1 MNSYYEAFIKRLS
14 QYRIQLNLTQ
24 EKASQALGITQSQL
38 SKQELG
44 RTIVPYKV
52 LVRYSDMGW
61 DIDYLFTGIRS
72 ERKASALAERID
84 RAEAGSRLPLLKLA
98 VWALETG
105 IARKCSEISMETK
118 CEIDILRA
126 RAESET
132 NQTTLYEIRK
142 IAGMPQ
148 LAMAEKLGVNI
159 KKYRALEREETHPDA
174 ELLTEIYVM
183 TGCKPS
189 LFLTSGD
196 TTSMIIDDLWSL
208 LPAEQQIQIM
218 AIMDQAEEFLGA

>member
-84 RAEAGSRLPLLKLA
+84 RAEAGNRLPLLKLA
-98 VWALETG
+98 V
-105 IARKCSEISMETK
+105 
-118 CEIDILRA
+118 
-126 RAESET
+126 
-132 NQTTLYEIRK
+132 
-142 IAGMPQ
+142 
-148 LAMAEKLGVNI
+148 
-159 KKYRALEREETHPDA
+159 
-174 ELLTEIYVM
+174 
-183 TGCKPS
+183 
-189 LFLTSGD
+189 
-196 TTSMIIDDLWSL
+196 
-208 LPAEQQIQIM
+208 
-218 AIMDQAEEFLGA
+218 